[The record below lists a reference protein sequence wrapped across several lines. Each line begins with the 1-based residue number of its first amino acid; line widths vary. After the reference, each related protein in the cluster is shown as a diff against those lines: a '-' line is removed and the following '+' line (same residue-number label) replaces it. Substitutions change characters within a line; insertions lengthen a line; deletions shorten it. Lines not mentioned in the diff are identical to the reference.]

1 MAKGIITLRNTG
13 GGGIS
18 SVPARIICDTT
29 NLQTTDAVRVQS
41 MTNPTSVETVDVVT
55 PGEYLIFD
63 VDGRDYYKISLVQEI
78 DNEDVEIVSV
88 YRTLG
93 FGEATVV
100 NVFDKT
106 HLSGIQTILNN
117 HQQSNLLNIGDEV
130 TITVAGSEWT
140 MQIGDINHYGS
151 NDVVFVSKH
160 IWAVMAACSNQEYYY
175 DTTPLVAKVRTFY
188 NGMIE
193 EEKALV
199 KAIQKPQ
206 HTSAY
211 QSSSW
216 SSFTDYVWVP
226 NVWEMVGNSGQIG
239 QYYGTCPIALSQLDI
254 FKTIANRVK
263 MYNNVSTPWWN
274 CDGAAN
280 GYGGGSF
287 TIINAEGVASS
298 ASGKGQTYGVVPCFI
313 LTADI

>member
-1 MAKGIITLRNTG
+1 MAKGIITLRNTGG

-78 DNEDVEIVSV
+78 DNEDVEMVSV

-106 HLSGIQTILNN
+106 HLSGIQAILNS
-117 HQQSNLLNIGDEV
+117 HSESTLLNLGDEV
-130 TITVAGSEWT
+130 LVNVSGSYKPYIICGIDLYDTHEVILGYKYTSSTIVTVASLNFNNRTQTKEYLDTKFNSIDESDRKYIKEKLMKFNTQGGPYTCTRYLWIPCRHEVFGDYGSESP
-140 MQIGDINHYGS
+140 MVQFPHFS
-151 NDVVFVSKH
+151 VVANRQKYT
-160 IWAVMAACSNQEYYY
+160 EG
-175 DTTPLVAKVRTFY
+175 TTNL
-188 NGMIE
+188 GGWE
-193 EEKALV
+193 LS
-199 KAIQKPQ
+199 
-206 HTSAY
+206 SATLD
-211 QSSSW
+211 W
-216 SSFTDYVWVP
+216 SSTYCDYVTTAGA
-226 NVWEMVGNSGQIG
+226 NNKQTSIQI
-239 QYYGTCPIALSQLDI
+239 SD
-254 FKTIANRVK
+254 F
-263 MYNNVSTPWWN
+263 
-274 CDGAAN
+274 
-280 GYGGGSF
+280 F
-287 TIINAEGVASS
+287 H
-298 ASGKGQTYGVVPCFI
+298 